1 MKLENPMQPPP
12 ELVLFDMDHT
22 LIHNDCDVS
31 WKCFMRDL
39 GRAPQDALETAEA
52 YYHDYLANRLAIE
65 EFMDWQLQ
73 EIKGMP
79 VAEARALAQR
89 HFNEIVE
96 PHIYPEAM
104 RMVRDFLTDSVPVAI
119 VTSTNSLI
127 AAPVAEHFGIDTV
140 LATELEIA
148 EGRITGG
155 FIAPY
160 MTGEA
165 KVVRARE
172 FCDKLGIP
180 LGNATY
186 FGDSTADIPLLQAVG
201 HPHVVNP
208 KPELLK
214 LAREKSWPI
223 HAFTQH

>member
-1 MKLENPMQPPP
+1 MKLEKPMQTPS
-12 ELVLFDMDHT
+12 EVVLFDMDHT

-39 GRAPQDALETAEA
+39 GRAPQDALETADA

-65 EFMDWQLQ
+65 EFMDWQLM

-79 VAEARALAQR
+79 MVEARALAQR

-96 PHIYPEAM
+96 PCIYPEAM
-104 RMVRDFLTDSVPVAI
+104 RMVHDFHADGVPMAI
-119 VTSTNSLI
+119 VTSTNDLI
-127 AAPVAEHFGIDTV
+127 AAPVAAYFGIDSV
-140 LATELEIA
+140 LATELKIA
-148 EGRITGG
+148 EGRITGD
-155 FIAPY
+155 FIPPY

-172 FCDKLGIP
+172 FCDGLGIP

-186 FGDSTADIPLLQAVG
+186 FGDSTADIPLLQSVG

-223 HAFTQH
+223 HAFTLH